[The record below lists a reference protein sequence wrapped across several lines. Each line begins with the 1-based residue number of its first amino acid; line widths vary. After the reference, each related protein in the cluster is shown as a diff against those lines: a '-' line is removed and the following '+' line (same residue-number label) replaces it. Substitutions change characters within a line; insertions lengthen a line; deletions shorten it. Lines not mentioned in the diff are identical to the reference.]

1 LINIAKPKKVRL
13 DRLLTERALAES
25 GAKAQRL
32 IMAGLVYVNGQKAD
46 KPGSQFRTDVE
57 IEVKETL
64 RYVSRGGLKL
74 EAALDHFNLDAEG
87 MVCLDV
93 GASTGGFT
101 DCLLQRGAARVYAV
115 DVGRGQLHYRLRQ
128 DARVVSLEKTHIR
141 DLASRQVPEDVAA
154 LVIDTSF
161 ISLTTVLPLAWK
173 FLACGGWCVAL
184 IKPQF
189 EVGSKLLS
197 KGVVRDE
204 TARVDAVEKVKQTA
218 QALGGGSVE
227 GVIESPIHGPKGNV
241 EFLLALRKAD

>member
-1 LINIAKPKKVRL
+1 MAETSGKLRL
-13 DRLLTERALAES
+13 DHLLTKRGLAES
-25 GAKAQRL
+25 ASQAQRL

-46 KPGSQFRTDVE
+46 KAGMKTPADAD
-57 IEVKETL
+57 IEVRETL

-74 EAALDHFNLDAEG
+74 EAALDHFGFPVAG
-87 MVCLDV
+87 AVCLDV

-115 DVGRGQLHYRLRQ
+115 DVGRGQLHYRLQQ
-128 DARVVSLEKTHIR
+128 DARVINLERTHIR
-141 DLASRQVPEDVAA
+141 ALTCEQVPEAADA

-161 ISLTTVLPLAWK
+161 ISLTTVLPLAWP
-173 FLACGGWCVAL
+173 FLAGGGWCVAL

-189 EVGSKLLS
+189 EVGPKHLK

-204 TARVDAVEKVKQTA
+204 AVRRQAVDKVLA
-218 QALGGGSVE
+218 HVREHLPDAHIE

-241 EFLLALRKAD
+241 EYLLGLTRAR